1 MHQAPPDLRRRPRDR
16 AAGDRTTRPRRTCV
30 GCRTTRDKDE
40 LLRLAATP
48 DGVRADPA
56 ARLPGRGA
64 YVCPTTA
71 CIETAAHRNAVRRAL
86 HGTSE
91 DEVRTALETLLATV
105 STSQAPKEQ
114 HA

>member
-1 MHQAPPDLRRRPRDR
+1 MQAPRQK
-16 AAGDRTTRPRRTCV
+16 GSTTRPRRTCV
-30 GCRTTRDKDE
+30 GCRTTRFKDE

-86 HGTSE
+86 HGTPE
-91 DEVRTALETLLATV
+91 EEVRTALDTLRHRIASDATEP
-105 STSQAPKEQ
+105 SDQAPKEQ